1 MAVIASE
8 NDLLRAAATLE
19 AAAARRYRALAGWWE
34 AQGDPALAALFD
46 RLAAMEE
53 EHAASVMTRW
63 AAAPAAASAAA
74 AGSPPASEDPAWHS
88 ALLTPYRALSLAVRA
103 EEAAFAFYA
112 DIAAHAMAPAM
123 RELAEDLA
131 RAELDHAAILR
142 RARRAAFRD
151 ARMRPPPPPPADVPA
166 LTRLSAIWE
175 AEVAAASGRAARL
188 RALSR
193 NAERYLAIAERT
205 KSEAVL
211 AAAQQQAAATLHEL
225 ALERG
230 GSEGRPRDA
239 SG

>member
-1 MAVIASE
+1 VAAIASE
-8 NDLLRAAATLE
+8 KDLLSAAATLE
-19 AAAARRYRALAGWWE
+19 AAAARRYRTLAGWWE
-34 AQGDPALAALFD
+34 TQGDPALATLFD

-63 AAAPAAASAAA
+63 AAAPAATSTAGAA
-74 AGSPPASEDPAWHS
+74 SPPAFEDPTWHS

-103 EEAAFAFYA
+103 EEQAFAFYA
-112 DIAAHAMAPAM
+112 NVAAHASTPAM
-123 RELAEDLA
+123 RTLAEDLA

-151 ARMRPPPPPPADVPA
+151 ERGPPPPPPPADVAA
-166 LTRLSAIWE
+166 LERLSAVWA

-193 NAERYLAIAERT
+193 NAERYLAIAEQT

-211 AAAQQQAAATLHEL
+211 AAAQREAAATLHQL

-230 GSEGRPRDA
+230 GSEGRSRDG